1 MGQLIAQVIAWATWV
16 IATVGYAGVALL
28 IALEVVFPPIPS
40 EVILPLAGSLSASG
54 RFNVILVIVAAT
66 IGSLMGASLLY
77 AIGRWGGERRIGGW
91 LDHYGKW
98 LLLSSDDLYKT
109 RDWFARHGNYA
120 VLVAR
125 LIPGMRSYVS
135 VPAGLASMPFGR
147 FLAFSAIG
155 SGIWNSILVLAGYYL
170 GSNWD
175 TVQGW
180 LAPLGPIVY
189 LFIFG
194 LLVVFVVK
202 RLRDKFRPA
211 SPMDGREG

>member
-1 MGQLIAQVIAWATWV
+1 MGQLIAGVIAWATWV

-54 RFNVILVIVAAT
+54 RFNVVLVILSAT
-66 IGSLMGASLLY
+66 VGSLMGASLLY

-91 LDHYGKW
+91 LDRYGKW
-98 LLLSSDDLYKT
+98 ILLSRDDLYKT
-109 RDWFARHGNYA
+109 RDWFSRHGNYA

-125 LIPGMRSYVS
+125 LVPGMRSYVS

-147 FLAFSAIG
+147 FLAFSAVG

-170 GSNWD
+170 GSHWD
-175 TVQGW
+175 AVEGW

-189 LFIFG
+189 LFIFA
-194 LLVVFVVK
+194 LLAVFVVR
-202 RLRDKFRPA
+202 RLRAKFHPTA
-211 SPMDGREG
+211 PTDGRDG